1 MQARINDLNVERKN
15 LMKMTKTRTNAE
27 VSLSEYAETLADLKK
42 HIQEARLKAI
52 NSANNE
58 MIRLYWN
65 IGQTI
70 TQRQEISGWGTS
82 VIEKLAKDLQGAFPG
97 IKGFSRTNLFSMRAF
112 YLAYSKSPEA
122 TGQMDSLPFFR
133 LPWWHNIILLT
144 KLKDYTQRLWYAQQA
159 LESGWS
165 QNFLEDWIKSDLYSR
180 QGKAISNF
188 QITLPAQ
195 HSDLAEQSLKDPY
208 CLDFLTLADGYRE
221 KELEQALIDNIQ
233 NFMLELG
240 KGFAFVG
247 RQVPLSMNDADYYVD
262 LLFYHY
268 KLHCFFV
275 VELKNTPFKPE
286 YAGKMAFYL
295 AAVDHCLK
303 AESDNRTIGMILCR
317 SKDKLTVEYA
327 LKYNVSPIGIST
339 YETELIEKL
348 PKELKSSLPTIEEIE
363 AELRTAENKAE

>member
-1 MQARINDLNVERKN
+1 MPKS
-15 LMKMTKTRTNAE
+15 E
-27 VSLSEYAETLADLKK
+27 VSISDYAETLTDLKK
-42 HIQEARLKAI
+42 QIQEARLKAI
-52 NSANNE
+52 SSANSE
-58 MIRLYWN
+58 MTRLYWN
-65 IGQTI
+65 IGKTI
-70 TQRQEISGWGTS
+70 AQRQEGSGWGTS
-82 VIEKLAKDLQGAFPG
+82 VIEKLAKDLQNAFPG
-97 IKGFSRTNLFSMRAF
+97 IKGFSRTNLFHMRAF
-112 YLAYSKSPEA
+112 YLAYGRSLDPTLQVDSKSLDP
-122 TGQMDSLPFFR
+122 TGQIDSRSLDQTLQVNSLPFFR
-133 LPWWHNIILLT
+133 LPWWHNIIILT
-144 KLKDYTQRLWYAQQA
+144 KLKDNDKRLWYAQQA
-159 LESGWS
+159 LECGWS

-180 QGKAISNF
+180 KGKAITNF
-188 QITLPAQ
+188 QITLPKP

-208 CLDFLTLADGYRE
+208 CLDFLTLADGFRE

-233 NFMLELG
+233 NLLLELG

-247 RQVPLSMNDADYYVD
+247 RQVNLRMNDADYYVD

-303 AESDNRTIGMILCR
+303 TDSDNRTIGMILCR

-339 YETELIEKL
+339 YETQLIEKL

-363 AELRTAENKAE
+363 AELSDDNGK